1 MLPVQISLQQLLA
14 AIEDPRN
21 HGLDFGQNQFRK
33 GWYIAELEFEW
44 VVVAGVCEDILTQNI
59 RKWCYVELVFWQKKK
74 YWQVPENWK
83 LEWNERLNLVC
94 RMEGS

>member
-1 MLPVQISLQQLLA
+1 MVAQISGWKISPGQMLPVQISLQQLLA

-33 GWYIAELEFEW
+33 GWDIAELEFEW

-59 RKWCYVELVFWQKKK
+59 RKWCYVELVFWQKINTGRYLKT
-74 YWQVPENWK
+74 EN
-83 LEWNERLNLVC
+83 
-94 RMEGS
+94 